1 MFLPCNKKNKKGKI
15 YNDKFNQ
22 RYSKKSNYTG
32 TKKKRPCL
40 FNQYSSSLKKKS
52 SLVG

>member
-32 TKKKRPCL
+32 TKKRGL
-40 FNQYSSSLKKKS
+40 ASLINIR
-52 SLVG
+52 LH